1 MEKKHA
7 AIREKYG
14 LNKNNDLQPPSRDTV
29 FAVENEQISLSLR

>member
-14 LNKNNDLQPPSRDTV
+14 LNKNNDLQPTRDTV